1 MFGFDSL
8 RVQAGE
14 RKSGPTKIGPT
25 PGTDYCFVLTQ
36 ASNVKT
42 VSGSESATPSKPT
55 GRSEVRR
62 AVLDAAR
69 ALFAE
74 KGISVPIREIAAKAG
89 VNHGLIHHY
98 LGNKEQVLRE
108 VMSRDVW
115 HSALAVEGSKTVR
128 EAVRKM
134 FTSGIG
140 DREYIRTTAWL
151 KLDGRTDLLPRGERS
166 SMAEIRNIDPDRPV
180 DDVRLLAALAATYGW
195 SLFGAE
201 ILATAGVPEESRAD
215 VEERLARL
223 LGRVAELPDEG
234 CGDEE

>member
-1 MFGFDSL
+1 ML
-8 RVQAGE
+8 
-14 RKSGPTKIGPT
+14 K
-25 PGTDYCFVLTQ
+25 
-36 ASNVKT
+36 
-42 VSGSESATPSKPT
+42 
-55 GRSEVRR
+55 
-62 AVLDAAR
+62 AAR
-69 ALFAE
+69 VLFAE

-98 LGNKEQVLRE
+98 FGNKEQVLSE

-151 KLDGRTDLLPRGERS
+151 KLDGRTDLLPRTERS
-166 SMAEIRNIDPDRPV
+166 SVAEIRSIDPDRAS

-195 SLFGAE
+195 SLFSSE
-201 ILATAGVPEESRAD
+201 ILSAAGVPEESRVD
-215 VEERLARL
+215 VEKRLAKL
-223 LGRVAELPDEG
+223 LGRVAELPDEEAD
-234 CGDEE
+234 DEE